1 MNIMVELAYVQ
12 FLLIKEK
19 FNQARK
25 DVKLAVVEDA
35 LKKIMK
41 LSSKVYKS
49 NRKLKKE
56 TQ

>member
-49 NRKLKKE
+49 IRKLKKE